1 MTHVA
6 DLRAHTLYIGGEE
19 RPAAGAA
26 TFDSINPTTGKPWA
40 RFANASVADVDAAV
54 MAARR
59 AFAEGEWSTMQPA
72 DRGRLMIRL
81 AEIMRRDAE
90 EFARIETTDNGK
102 VFRETYAQAKSHGD
116 YLEYFAGAADKLQ
129 GTVIPTGKPDYH
141 VYTRNEPLGV
151 VAAIMPWNSPLQL
164 LIFKLAPALAAGCT
178 VVAKPSD
185 ITPASTVEFA
195 ERVKEAGFPAGV
207 VNVIT
212 AVGVE
217 PSKSLVEHPEV
228 DKVAF
233 TGSTPTGKAVA
244 MGAMSHLARV
254 SLELGGKSANV
265 VFEDADVEAA
275 VNGAIAGVFAAT
287 GQTCIAGS
295 RLLLHESIADEFIE
309 RLIERSRRIKVG
321 DPLDP
326 ETEMGPISNLVQY
339 EKVESMVA
347 RAVEDGAK
355 VLCGRAAGFEV
366 PEGDGFFT
374 APTVLSEVDPSMAID
389 REEVFGP
396 VTVVHR
402 FTDEEEALSL
412 ANEGRYGLAAGI
424 WTKDIAR
431 SFRFAA
437 KVRAGTVWVNT
448 YRVMNYAV
456 PFGGFGE
463 SGLGRE
469 LGIDAVKSFTE
480 PKSVYVGLSTTTRDP
495 FVQG

>member
-1 MTHVA
+1 MASAT
-6 DLRAHTLYIGGEE
+6 DLRTYGLYIGGEKRE
-19 RPAAGAA
+19 ASGGA
-26 TFDSINPTTGKPWA
+26 TFESINPATGQAWA
-40 RFANASVADVDAAV
+40 RFADATPADVDAAV

-59 AFAEGEWSTMQPA
+59 AFAEGEWAAMQPA

-90 EFARIETTDNGK
+90 EFGRIESTDNGK
-102 VFRETYAQAKSHGD
+102 VFRETHAQAKSHGD

-129 GTVIPTGKPDYH
+129 GTVIPTGKPAFH

-151 VAAIMPWNSPLQL
+151 VGAIMPWNSPLQL
-164 LIFKLAPALAAGCT
+164 FLFKLAPALAAGCT
-178 VVAKPSD
+178 VVAKPSE
-185 ITPASTVEFA
+185 ITPGSTIEFA
-195 ERVKEAGFPAGV
+195 ERVEEAGFPPGV
-207 VNVIT
+207 INIVT
-212 AVGVE
+212 GVGAE
-217 PSKSLVEHPEV
+217 SGKALVEHPEV

-233 TGSTPTGKAVA
+233 TGSTATGKAVA
-244 MGAMSHLARV
+244 QGALSHLARV

-265 VFEDADVEAA
+265 VFEDADVQAA

-295 RLLLHESIADEFIE
+295 RLLLHESIADEFVE
-309 RLIERSRRIKVG
+309 RLIERSSRIKVG

-326 ETEMGPISNLVQY
+326 ETEMGPVSNLVQY
-339 EKVESMVA
+339 EKVEGMVA
-347 RAVEDGAK
+347 RAVEEGAK

-366 PEGDGFFT
+366 PPGDGFFT
-374 APTVLSEVDPSMAID
+374 APTVLSEVDPSMEID

-396 VTVVHR
+396 VTVIHR
-402 FTDEEEALSL
+402 FKTEEEALAL
-412 ANEGRYGLAAGI
+412 ANEGRYGLAAGV

-437 KVRAGTVWVNT
+437 KIRAGTVWVNT

-480 PKSVYVGLSTTTRDP
+480 PKSVYVELTGATRDP